1 MLMEKAEFYSITYV
15 YNFEFMQNVIMN
27 ISAKFLK
34 MVGPNSFS
42 ALLMESIQ
50 WILQVLLRLHILCFS
65 QNGDEATQAWTR

>member
-27 ISAKFLK
+27 ISAKYLK

-50 WILQVLLRLHILCFS
+50 WILQVLLRLHVLRFS